1 MNYIKIFT
9 VVYCILLFSCSL
21 SGNEGYKITGKTSY
35 TGKVYLNDTQGYKMI
50 PVDSVEIVN
59 GEFVFTGKTETC
71 EQCFL
76 TFENQKGAFGFFL
89 SNEEID
95 LTISDKHPY
104 FSKVTKS
111 PMNMEYQV
119 FTTEMNDLMEK
130 QSAERRKYYNEQN
143 KSKQDSLLKILQGYG
158 IRQTDLV
165 KSTFENN
172 IEKTYAVAI
181 LAQYMKNSYTP
192 MQLDS
197 IIKKMPA
204 SSLNNKM
211 AKQLISEIEAT
222 KRSSEGQVFINI
234 EQKSPDGNLISLK
247 DIVANNKCVMIDFW
261 ASWCSPCIASMPEFK
276 KLYKEYKD
284 KGFEIYAVSI
294 DDKKENWLKAIKNHE
309 LSWIHVSDLKGWNT
323 QAKTDYAVK
332 GVPTTVLINRDG
344 IIVAKN
350 RHGEELE
357 DKIIECLR

>member
-1 MNYIKIFT
+1 MKRTKYLVIGLFA
-9 VVYCILLFSCSL
+9 LLSSCSL

-50 PVDSVEIVN
+50 PVDSVAIVN

-95 LTISDKHPY
+95 VTISEKHPY
-104 FSKVTKS
+104 FSKITKS
-111 PMNMEYQV
+111 PVNMEYQL

-130 QSAERRKYYNEQN
+130 QSAERQKYYNEQD
-143 KSKQDSLLKILQGYG
+143 KTKQDSLLKILQGYD
-158 IRQTDLV
+158 IKQTDLA

-181 LAQYMKNSYTP
+181 LAQYMKNSYTTE
-192 MQLDS
+192 QLDS

-204 SSLNNKM
+204 SSLNNKI

-222 KRSSEGQVFINI
+222 KKSAEGQPFINI
-234 EQKSPDGNLISLK
+234 EQKSPDGNLVSLK
-247 DIVANNKCVMIDFW
+247 DVVANNKCVMIDFW

-276 KLYKEYKD
+276 KLYEEYKD

-294 DDKKENWLKAIKNHE
+294 DSKMENWVKCIKDKE
-309 LSWIHVSDLKGWNT
+309 LPWIHVSELQGWDT
-323 QAKTDYAVK
+323 QAKTDYAVT
-332 GVPTTVLINRDG
+332 GVPTTVLINKEG

-350 RHGEELE
+350 RHGKELE